1 MEFLAT
7 ALSGVGISVVGLC
20 LLRSWR
26 SRSWAAVS
34 RVAHL
39 TDKKLTGQVILITGG
54 NTGLGYHAAE
64 EFARRGAE
72 SVILACRNII
82 KGNEAAEKIKS
93 ITGHQNIHV
102 LHLDLANLENI
113 RCFATEVQERFSKI
127 DCLVC
132 NAGVW
137 FPMDQKAQT
146 EDGLEVN
153 VGVNH
158 LGHFL
163 LTNLLIGK
171 IQRIV
176 IVSSGLM
183 MQGKVDMD
191 DSRQFI
197 DGRKVQDGER
207 VPKHAPIGY
216 CDSKL
221 MNAIFARELA
231 LRHKDIT
238 VISVGPGWCKTE
250 LARNVYIAWY
260 KKLLLAPIAL
270 LFMRSSKEGS
280 QNIIQAVLED
290 SSYFQS
296 GHFYRD
302 FQLAKRENEKVDNLM
317 SLSSQLWTIS
327 EEATKLD
334 KQ

>member
-1 MEFLAT
+1 L
-7 ALSGVGISVVGLC
+7 V
-20 LLRSWR
+20 
-26 SRSWAAVS
+26 
-34 RVAHL
+34 
-39 TDKKLTGQVILITGG
+39 TGG

-72 SVILACRNII
+72 SIILACRNLS
-82 KGNEAAEKIKS
+82 KGTEAAEKIKS
-93 ITGHQNIHV
+93 LTGHQNVQVIQ
-102 LHLDLANLENI
+102 LDLANLENI
-113 RCFATEVQERFSKI
+113 RKFATEIQEKFSKI

-137 FPMDQKAQT
+137 LPMDQKSQT
-146 EDGLEVN
+146 DDGFEMN

-163 LTNLLIGK
+163 LTNLLIGQVK
-171 IQRIV
+171 RVV

-183 MQGKVDMD
+183 MSGKVDMD
-191 DSRQFI
+191 DSQQFI
-197 DGRKVQDGER
+197 DGLKIHDGER

-231 LRHKDIT
+231 DRHKDIP
-238 VISVGPGWCKTE
+238 VICIGPGWCKTE
-250 LARNVYIAWY
+250 LARNVYIAWW
-260 KKLLLAPIAL
+260 KKVLLAPIAL
-270 LFMRSSKEGS
+270 CFMRSSKEGA

-290 SSYFQS
+290 QEYFKS

-302 FQLAKRENEKVDNLM
+302 FQIAKKENEKVDGLM
-317 SLSSQLWTIS
+317 DISTQLWSLSAEVTR
-327 EEATKLD
+327 LD
-334 KQ
+334 QS